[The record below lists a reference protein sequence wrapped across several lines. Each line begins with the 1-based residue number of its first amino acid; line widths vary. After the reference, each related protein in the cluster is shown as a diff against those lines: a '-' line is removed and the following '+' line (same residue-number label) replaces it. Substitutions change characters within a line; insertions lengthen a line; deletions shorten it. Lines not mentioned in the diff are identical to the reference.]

1 MKKTI
6 KYFIILLPIFI
17 LGLLLVFITYYSK
30 MKSREIAS
38 VNGRG
43 ILADDFKKEYE
54 IRKKYY
60 IKKAGS
66 SDFLNKPSG
75 KGGLTIDE
83 YLRKKVLDDMI
94 IYKLIE
100 EDSKNKGIEIEDTWA
115 KNEISQL
122 KKNKNLKKE
131 LEEEGISEG
140 YYKDKLIRD
149 KIKEEHEKL
158 IVKGFNIN
166 EDLMK
171 KYYED
176 HKNDYFLA
184 KISHILLNSLE
195 DANKVKGEIGTHT
208 FEELANNYSE
218 DRKSADQG
226 GFIGE
231 FKPGVMEE
239 VFDETIKK
247 LNPGEISEPVKS
259 KFGYHII
266 RLDDKLFQP
275 FNSVKDDINQK
286 IKDDM
291 YQEYVKK
298 LKEKADIKMYVDE
311 VGSKDN
317 KEINLKMSKED
328 KLW

>member
-6 KYFIILLPIFI
+6 KYFMVLLPIFI
-17 LGLLLVFITYYSK
+17 LGLLLVFTGYYSK
-30 MKSREIAS
+30 LKSKEIAS

-43 ILADDFKKEYE
+43 ISADEFKKEYE

-60 IKKAGS
+60 IKKAGN

-75 KGGLTIDE
+75 KDNLTIDQ

-94 IYKLIE
+94 NYKLIE
-100 EDSKNKGIEIEDTWA
+100 EDAEKNGIVSQEAWA
-115 KNEISQL
+115 KNKISQL
-122 KKNKNLKKE
+122 KKDTNFKKE
-131 LEEEGISEG
+131 LEEKGINES
-140 YYKDKLIRD
+140 YYKDELIRE
-149 KIKEEHEKL
+149 KVKEEHKRLKL
-158 IVKGFNIN
+158 N
-166 EDLMK
+166 EFKIDDELMK

-184 KISHILLNSLE
+184 KVSHILLNSLE
-195 DANKVKGEIGTHT
+195 DANKVKAEIGTHT

-275 FNSVKDDINQK
+275 FNSVKDDIKKK
-286 IKDDM
+286 IKEDM
-291 YQEYVKK
+291 YEDYLKK
-298 LKEKADIKMYVDE
+298 LKEKADIKIYVDE
-311 VGSKDN
+311 VGMNDR
-317 KEINLKMSKED
+317 KELTKKTKEED
-328 KLW
+328 KK